1 MGDIWANDIGAK
13 FIIKT
18 KFWPKTIGSKK
29 INYKARKKFEKQEQ
43 IEFVPRSPEFEK
55 KSKIN
60 LRKPK
65 KVPKNSLKCSLK
77 ISKKNSINL
86 K

>member
-65 KVPKNSLKCSLK
+65 RSPKKFFK
-77 ISKKNSINL
+77 MFKKFFKNF
-86 K
+86 